1 MWPFSQSKPEAREE
15 TRNLEDPKVPLTA
28 ASIFDWGGSSAAGVR
43 VTDETALTVP
53 AVWDAVNFLSS
64 TIAKLPIH
72 IYDRTTGAKTRLDVE
87 RLLNFAPSDYESS
100 FEWRKYTFDQV
111 FTYGRSFSIIERN
124 AGNAIVNIVPVDPR
138 EVSVREIPDF
148 STARKRV
155 EYIHEKS
162 GKAYAHEDVIDVAFM
177 RHRDFVSHYGPI
189 DTNKD
194 IIGLAIAATK
204 YGSKAFQSGGIPP
217 AVLQGPFQSGASA
230 ARASD
235 DVARTMANLARNGR
249 SVMALP
255 LGHEMKSVGFN
266 PEQMQLVEM
275 KRFLVEEIARI
286 YSLPPTFLQD
296 LTHGTFSN
304 TEQQDLHFV
313 KHTLSR
319 WVRQFEQELTFKLFG
334 RRSEVE
340 VKIELDGLLRGDVKT
355 RMEAYATAIQNAI
368 RTPNEVRQLEDMN
381 ALDGGDSLMVQ
392 GATVPIA
399 AQVTGFVA
407 GNQETQ
413 DDE

>member
-1 MWPFSQSKPEAREE
+1 MGFFDRFRKAE
-15 TRNLEDPKVPLTA
+15 TRNLEDPNVPLSA
-28 ASIFDWGGSSAAGVR
+28 ASLFDWGGTSSSGVR
-43 VTDETALTVP
+43 VNEDSALTVP
-53 AVWDAVNFLSS
+53 AIWDAVNFLSS

-72 IYDRTTGAKTRLDVE
+72 IYSRADGSKARPEVE
-87 RLLNFAPSDYESS
+87 RMLNFAPSDYESS
-100 FEWRKYTFDQV
+100 FEWRKYSFDQV
-111 FTYGRSFSIIERN
+111 FTYGRSYSIIERN
-124 AGNAIVNIVPVDPR
+124 GGNQVINIIPVDPR
-138 EVSVREIPDF
+138 EMKVREIPDF
-148 STARKRV
+148 STARKV
-155 EYIHEKS
+155 VQYIHEKS
-162 GKAYAHEDVIDVAFM
+162 GKAYSYEDVIDIAFM

-189 DTNKD
+189 NTNRD
-194 IIGLAIAATK
+194 IVGLAIAATK

-217 AVLQGPFQSGASA
+217 AVLQGPFQSGAA
-230 ARASD
+230 ASRASD
-235 DVARTMANLARNGR
+235 DVARTTAKLARDGR
-249 SVMALP
+249 PIMALP
-255 LGHEMKSVGFN
+255 LGHELKSVGFN

-334 RRSEVE
+334 RQADVE

-355 RMEAYATAIQNAI
+355 RMEAHATAIQNAI
-368 RTPNEVRQLEDMN
+368 RTPNEVRALEDEGP
-381 ALDGGDSLMVQ
+381 LEGGDSLMVQ

-399 AQVTGFVA
+399 SQLGG
-407 GNQETQ
+407 GNDQTE
-413 DDE
+413 